1 MTDEEEKIH
10 ENRHYGQLN
19 DGHKLQMNQS
29 AFVGAM
35 IRYCWYL
42 GRRKM
47 SEFEHPKERFKNAFV
62 SSILGIVLLIGIFG
76 ALYYLY
82 R

>member
-1 MTDEEEKIH
+1 MTDEERKIH
-10 ENRHYGQLN
+10 EDRHYGQLN
-19 DGHKLQMNQS
+19 DAHKLQMNHS

-47 SEFEHPKERFKNAFV
+47 SEFEQPKERFKNAFV